1 MNTHY
6 RVHITLY
13 MKIPHTSNTSMAQSK
28 GGTATRDSG
37 TSRFGSA
44 FVGWESGFGH
54 GRIVIAAIVMMA
66 LLLYSYMVYYHNY
79 GLSLYLYYI

>member
-13 MKIPHTSNTSMAQSK
+13 MKIPHTSNTSMAQTK
-28 GGTATRDSG
+28 GGATRDSG

-44 FVGWESGFGH
+44 LVGKVLWTWSNCYSCHCDDGF
-54 GRIVIAAIVMMA
+54 IVLLYGG
-66 LLLYSYMVYYHNY
+66 LLLQLWFIIV
-79 GLSLYLYYI
+79 LI